1 MSKIKASEV
10 GNIFELNTKY
20 SEPFSL
26 EYKDS
31 DGENKTVYM
40 GCYGIGI
47 SRLMGVAAEALND
60 ENGLI
65 WPSSIAPFDVHLL
78 ALSVDDENEN
88 NSVYKKAEEI
98 HEELS
103 KLGIDVLFDDRKD
116 ASNGEKL
123 TESDLIGIPV
133 RLVVSKKTGDEIE
146 FKLRAEKETK
156 MVDLDY
162 IKKYFNK

>member
-1 MSKIKASEV
+1 M
-10 GNIFELNTKY
+10 
-20 SEPFSL
+20 
-26 EYKDS
+26 
-31 DGENKTVYM
+31 
-40 GCYGIGI
+40 
-47 SRLMGVAAEALND
+47 
-60 ENGLI
+60 I